1 MKLDRSREFG
11 TIHGGSDRACYEQD
25 GLLFDAQGNALT
37 GADPAPV
44 EVHKKRRGRP
54 PRVEVSDIDA
64 QIEASLN
71 SE

>member
-11 TIHGGSDRACYEQD
+11 TIHGGEGRACYEQD
-25 GLLFDAQGNALT
+25 GLLFDAQGSALT
-37 GADPAPV
+37 EPAELAPR
-44 EVHKKRRGRP
+44 KRMGRP
-54 PRVEVSDIDA
+54 PKVEVSDIDA